1 MSLQNCSN
9 CYNGCTEIVSDKCV
23 RYTGIDVPVLG
34 IQTGDSL
41 SYVEQALIT
50 FLTSTL
56 DGTGIKI
63 DLNQE
68 TLCAFVEDY
77 LPTCGD
83 ITLVDVLNALT
94 EAVCFL
100 KDEVVALEAKFAEL
114 EQGYAIECLEGSP
127 DPTSTYEV
135 LQATINKLCALEVDL
150 AALALDV
157 DTNYVKL
164 ADLDALIQA
173 YLNSISPI
181 VTQQYEKM
189 VPFTVLEYYGDIA
202 GNFDGTGAGIEAA
215 GWDKVYLCNGLNG
228 TPDKRGRS
236 PIGSTS
242 ALMGGGPLDPIVAAG
257 PAYGLQTIAGE
268 SYVTLTAN
276 QMPAHSHTATPV
288 ISDPGHFHYEF
299 SSIAIAN
306 GADVTSTTYPT
317 FRNDLNDNL
326 SYRVTGGANISNVG
340 KSSTAT
346 TGIGVTITN
355 SNEGGGQSHNTIHPV
370 ISCYYIMYIP

>member
-56 DGTGIKI
+56 DGTGIKPVI
-63 DLNQE
+63 DPDIIC
-68 TLCAFVEDY
+68 TLVQDN

-83 ITLVDVLNALT
+83 ITLVDLINALIKS
-94 EAVCFL
+94 VCFI
-100 KDEVVALEAKFAEL
+100 EEQVTALEAKFNEL
-114 EQGYAIECLEGSP
+114 EQGYVIDCLPGSP

-135 LQATINKLCALEVDL
+135 LQATIVEVCQLATDL
-150 AALALDV
+150 AALALDL

-164 ADLDALIQA
+164 SELDALIQA
-173 YLNSISPI
+173 YLDSISPN
-181 VTQQYEKM
+181 VTQQYKKM
-189 VPFTVLEYYGDIA
+189 VPFTVVEYYGAIA
-202 GNFDGTGAGIEAA
+202 GNFGATGVGIAAA

-242 ALMGGGPLDPIVAAG
+242 ALMGGNALDPIVAAG
-257 PAYGLQTIAGE
+257 PSYGLQTIAGA
-268 SYVTLTAN
+268 SYVTLAAN
-276 QMPAHSHTATPV
+276 QMPAHSHTATV
-288 ISDPGHFHYEF
+288 NVTDPGHLTQ
-299 SSIAIAN
+299 IKIWP
-306 GADVTSTTYPT
+306 ADLGSW
-317 FRNDLNDNL
+317 
-326 SYRVTGGANISNVG
+326 SQTGGTGRPQVG
-340 KSSTAT
+340 VEDIYFNTKNPSYTAT
-346 TGIGVTITN
+346 TSIKAYTGIGVNVTN
-355 SNEGGGQSHNTIHPV
+355 SNEGGSQSHNNIHPV

>member
-23 RYTGIDVPVLG
+23 RYTGVDVPVLG
-34 IQTGDSL
+34 IQSGDSL

-68 TLCAFVEDY
+68 TLCEFVAQY

-100 KDEVVALEAKFAEL
+100 KEEVLALEAKFAEL
-114 EQGYAIECLEGSP
+114 EQGYTIDCLEGSP

-135 LQATINKLCALEVDL
+135 LQATINKLCALETDL

-164 ADLDALIQA
+164 ADLDALIQS
-173 YLNSISPI
+173 YLDSISPV

-202 GNFDGTGAGIEAA
+202 GNFDGSGAGIESA

-228 TPDKRGRS
+228 TPDKRGR
-236 PIGSTS
+236 IGVGSTS

-257 PAYGLQTIAGE
+257 PSYGLQTIAGE
-268 SYVTLTAN
+268 PYVTLSAN
-276 QMPAHSHTATPV
+276 QMPSHSHTATVV
-288 ISDPGHFHYEF
+288 INDPGHTH
-299 SSIAIAN
+299 
-306 GADVTSTTYPT
+306 
-317 FRNDLNDNL
+317 
-326 SYRVTGGANISNVG
+326 
-340 KSSTAT
+340 TAT
-346 TGIGVTITN
+346 TGILVSRNEGSANSGNDLAHQTPQGNQYTKTYTTTVVTNTTGLNPTNVLVTN
-355 SNEGGGQSHNTIHPV
+355 SNAGQNQSHSNIPPV
-370 ISCYYIMYIP
+370 LSCYYIIYIP